1 MYSWWPSERTS
12 TCKSQH
18 KYFCISPMSLLV
30 HENTPNENHLAFQ
43 CKVQSGLALFSTL
56 CAPVI

>member
-18 KYFCISPMSLLV
+18 KYYCIWPMTPLV
-30 HENTPNENHLAFQ
+30 RESTPKVNHLAFRR
-43 CKVQSGLALFSTL
+43 KVHL
-56 CAPVI
+56 